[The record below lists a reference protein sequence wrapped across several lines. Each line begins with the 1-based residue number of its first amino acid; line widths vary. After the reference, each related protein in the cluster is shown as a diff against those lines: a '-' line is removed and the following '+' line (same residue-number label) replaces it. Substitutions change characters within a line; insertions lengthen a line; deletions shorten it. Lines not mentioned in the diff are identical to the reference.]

1 MYYILIYLCSNYIIV
16 VIHFWTLTI
25 ENIYAHNVVRI
36 IQNILKFVYYEWSLK
51 YDKKKGVQTN
61 LTKSRVDKV
70 IQA

>member
-1 MYYILIYLCSNYIIV
+1 MYYILIYLCSNYII
-16 VIHFWTLTI
+16 WTLTI

-70 IQA
+70 VQA